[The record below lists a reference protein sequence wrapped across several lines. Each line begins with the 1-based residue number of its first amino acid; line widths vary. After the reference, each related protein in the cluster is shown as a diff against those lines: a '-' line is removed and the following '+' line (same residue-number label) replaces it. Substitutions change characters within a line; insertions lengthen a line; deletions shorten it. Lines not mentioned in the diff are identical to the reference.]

1 MLRFWE
7 INRFGHRGFTL
18 QDAFPASGGEEP
30 GGICPVPTAAPTGD
44 NLCPL
49 PASGCSA
56 PARPMEKKVSGVPP
70 AAPQGHGASRYRRAS
85 LPDIPR
91 LTACHT
97 NTESHPAPHPQEK
110 TRNKQLLGTRKP
122 LAGVSTCA
130 AQGMV
135 WLFAPQRKLQLRR
148 LAHKA
153 GNCKS
158 LLLPGA
164 GGVPRVP
171 ESGRA
176 LQGPWARGKA
186 AGLRFRETGTQGQGK
201 NRGEERESAEQRE
214 HRDAW
219 GGRAGTKGWGGPR
232 HPLPLQ
238 VGRAGW
244 KPKGSSLA
252 SPGWR

>member
-1 MLRFWE
+1 MGSALFPLLPP
-7 INRFGHRGFTL
+7 RGTTCAPSQL
-18 QDAFPASGGEEP
+18 QDA
-30 GGICPVPTAAPTGD
+30 
-44 NLCPL
+44 LL
-49 PASGCSA
+49 
-56 PARPMEKKVSGVPP
+56 
-70 AAPQGHGASRYRRAS
+70 
-85 LPDIPR
+85 LPDPWRKRFLVSPLQLPR
-91 LTACHT
+91 DTEPAGTA
-97 NTESHPAPHPQEK
+97 EHPCPTPPGLQFAIQTQKATLLPTPKKKKK

-122 LAGVSTCA
+122 LAGLSTCA

>member
-1 MLRFWE
+1 MPPPSFRMLCSCQTHGEKGFWC
-7 INRFGHRGFTL
+7 
-18 QDAFPASGGEEP
+18 PPCSSP
-30 GGICPVPTAAPTGD
+30 GTRSQQVPQ
-44 NLCPL
+44 
-49 PASGCSA
+49 SI
-56 PARPMEKKVSGVPP
+56 PARH
-70 AAPQGHGASRYRRAS
+70 PQACS
-85 LPDIPR
+85 LPYKHRKPPCSPPPR
-91 LTACHT
+91 KK
-97 NTESHPAPHPQEK
+97 K

-122 LAGVSTCA
+122 LAGLSTCA

-135 WLFAPQRKLQLRR
+135 WLFAPQRKLQL
-148 LAHKA
+148 HKA

-214 HRDAW
+214 HRDVW
-219 GGRAGTKGWGGPR
+219 GGRAGTKGGGTEAP
-232 HPLPLQ
+232 P
-238 VGRAGW
+238 
-244 KPKGSSLA
+244 
-252 SPGWR
+252 SPPGG